1 MKDKYNNIKLG
12 KYDIIVEKSGGSD
25 DQPVGRVAIIEE
37 DTYDSVPLSF
47 SNFLMKIRVK
57 NINPEYLY
65 FFLKTM
71 YNIGVTDSMQSQT
84 NGIRNLI
91 VKEFLEQ
98 TVIEPSLA
106 KQQEIANHVSAIRQ
120 QAKRLQE
127 EGKAILENAKKEVER
142 MIIGG

>member
-1 MKDKYNNIKLG
+1 
-12 KYDIIVEKSGGSD
+12 
-25 DQPVGRVAIIEE
+25 
-37 DTYDSVPLSF
+37 
-47 SNFLMKIRVK
+47 
-57 NINPEYLY
+57 
-65 FFLKTM
+65 M

-106 KQQEIANHVSAIRQ
+106 KQQEIANHISAIRQ
-120 QAKRLQE
+120 QARCLQE
-127 EGKAILENAKKEVER
+127 EGKAILENAKREVER